1 MPTKIDNIS
10 DTTTVTMVEPMISF
24 LVGHVTLVSSVRV
37 SFKNLIIFCTIYL
50 FIFAGQEG
58 LEPPTAG
65 FGDRNSTT

>member
-1 MPTKIDNIS
+1 
-10 DTTTVTMVEPMISF
+10 
-24 LVGHVTLVSSVRV
+24 LVSSVRV